1 MKTKIGIMG
10 GTFDPIHLGHL
21 ILAEETRVHFNLDKV
36 VFIPSGRPPHKNWD
50 DITEPYDRYEMTLLA
65 TNDNPYFFVSTME
78 IEREGL
84 TYTVD
89 TIKRLKKEN
98 KDAEYYFITGADS
111 LVDIYKWK
119 NHEELLKLC
128 KFVTVKRIGIPNSQL
143 ENLIDKINKE
153 HRDTAY
159 LLTIPYIDISSTGIR
174 NRVKRGK
181 SIKYYVPEEVE
192 RYIKKKKLYIE

>member
-1 MKTKIGIMG
+1 M
-10 GTFDPIHLGHL
+10 
-21 ILAEETRVHFNLDKV
+21 
-36 VFIPSGRPPHKNWD
+36 
-50 DITEPYDRYEMTLLA
+50 
-65 TNDNPYFFVSTME
+65 
-78 IEREGL
+78 
-84 TYTVD
+84 
-89 TIKRLKKEN
+89 
-98 KDAEYYFITGADS
+98 
-111 LVDIYKWK
+111 VDIYKWK